1 MVLVHD
7 DDLAQIGIKCGN
19 NVSQHH
25 MLLVTSCSLLQALE
39 TLQPDEV
46 ENHLQDFNTE
56 IHTDLCRKHLSVSQ
70 LL

>member
-7 DDLAQIGIKCGN
+7 DDLAQIGGRCGN

-25 MLLVTSCSLLQALE
+25 MLLVTSCSRLQALE
-39 TLQPDEV
+39 TLQSGEV
-46 ENHLQDFNTE
+46 ENHLQDFNPE
-56 IHTDLCRKHLSVSQ
+56 IHTDLCRKNLSVSK